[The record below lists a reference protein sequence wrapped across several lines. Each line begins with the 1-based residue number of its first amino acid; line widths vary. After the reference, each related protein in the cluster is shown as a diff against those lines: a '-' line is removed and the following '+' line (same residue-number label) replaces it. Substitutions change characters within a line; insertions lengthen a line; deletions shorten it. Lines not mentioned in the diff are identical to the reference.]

1 MTADKAD
8 YWVRVISS
16 AKGSATE
23 IMSPSSPNT
32 RRSGVGYDYVA
43 RTDIPPGTCPRPSS
57 LYNLN
62 HSDPDDYKFW
72 SQFVIS
78 SESQLL
84 TKSQRDGKPRVIN
97 VEIEDGKNDM
107 LRIGIWD
114 SLPDADDY
122 SDRHVHLA
130 TLRRAAPD
138 RVCQACYYMIQHSC
152 PLSTVQKHCVSCC
165 DNLKLW
171 VKASDRRKKK

>member
-16 AKGSATE
+16 APE
-23 IMSPSSPNT
+23 IMTPSSPNT
-32 RRSGVGYDYVA
+32 RRSNVGYDYVA

-107 LRIGIWD
+107 LRIGVWD